1 MGVATSPNNKEQNM
15 NYAMRPLTTEKVTSS
30 GSSAQSSAF
39 NANIEYIRVIPDADC
54 HIEFGVNPTA
64 ANTKIFLEAKSSGCF
79 KVSPG
84 EKVAV
89 IGSVNLYVTELSE

>member
-1 MGVATSPNNKEQNM
+1 
-15 NYAMRPLTTEKVTSS
+15 MRPVTTQKVNSS

-39 NANIEYIRVIPDADC
+39 GANIEYVRVIADAAC

-64 ANTKIFLEAKSSGCF
+64 TTSKIYIPASDAEYF
-79 KVSPG
+79 KVSEG

-89 IGSVNLYVTELSE
+89 IGTVNLYVTELTQ

>member
-1 MGVATSPNNKEQNM
+1 MAYM
-15 NYAMRPLTTEKVTSS
+15 ALRPVTTQKVNSS

-39 NANIEYIRVIPDADC
+39 GSNIEYVRVIPDADC

-64 ANTKIFLEAKSSGCF
+64 TTSKIFLESKTAEYF
-79 KVSPG
+79 KVSEG

-89 IGSVNLYVTELSE
+89 IGTVNLYVTELSE

>member
-1 MGVATSPNNKEQNM
+1 
-15 NYAMRPLTTEKVTSS
+15 MRPLTTQKVNSS

-39 NANIEYIRVIPDADC
+39 SANIEYVRVIPDADC

-64 ANTKIFLEAKSSGCF
+64 TTSTIFMESKTSEYF

-89 IGSVNLYVTELSE
+89 IGTVNLYVTELTE

>member
-1 MGVATSPNNKEQNM
+1 MAYM
-15 NYAMRPLTTEKVTSS
+15 ALRPVTTQKVNST

-39 NANIEYIRVIPDADC
+39 GSNIEYVRVIPDADC

-64 ANTKIFLEAKSSGCF
+64 TTSKIFLESKTAEYF
-79 KVSPG
+79 KVSEG

-89 IGSVNLYVTELSE
+89 IGTVNLYVTELSE

>member
-1 MGVATSPNNKEQNM
+1 MSHI
-15 NYAMRPLTTEKVTSS
+15 AMRPVTTQKVTSS

-39 NANIEYIRVIPDADC
+39 GSNIEYVRVVPDADC

-64 ANTKIFLEAKSSGCF
+64 ANTKIFLEAKSSEYF
-79 KVSPG
+79 KVSEG

-89 IGSVNLYVTELSE
+89 IGAVNLYVTELTE